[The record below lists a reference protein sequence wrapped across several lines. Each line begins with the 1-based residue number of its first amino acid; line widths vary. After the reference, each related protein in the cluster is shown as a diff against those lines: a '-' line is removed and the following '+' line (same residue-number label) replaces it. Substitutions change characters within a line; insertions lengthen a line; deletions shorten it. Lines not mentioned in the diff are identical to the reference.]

1 MAAAGP
7 TLPDGWE
14 LRPLLEVAQINPRL
28 GRRIADDR
36 LPVTFVP
43 MRAVAVEGGGV
54 VEPETRPYG
63 EVRKGYTAFLPGDV
77 IMAKITPC
85 MENGKI
91 AVVPQFPND
100 VCFGSTEFHV
110 IRPNKGVSS
119 RWIYLFLLLNAT
131 RAEAK
136 REMAGAVGQMRVPAE
151 FLKILK
157 IPVPPAVRQNLIIGM
172 IDELFSDLD
181 TGIANLISTRDNLI
195 RYRMSL
201 LRAAVSGQLTK
212 KWREERSFVDK
223 TILSS
228 RFPSHGRS
236 TADPRAKYPLPD
248 GWRWDSLENISTV
261 AAGNP
266 APQGRE
272 NFDSDGAPF
281 VRVQDMGK
289 LNSRIWMTRTRD
301 CLTED
306 AARSLRLFPQGAVL
320 FTKSGAS
327 TLLNQ
332 RAILSKPMHVV
343 SHIAAALPEGEITSE
358 WLYFCL
364 SSVDFADYAH
374 ATTLPSVP
382 LSKIRKIPIP
392 VAPVAEQ
399 SRIVEE
405 IGEQLDMLQSAY
417 DAVTTRIED
426 AGKLRQTI
434 LGRAFTGQLNH
445 RDRRRA
451 EGRSRGERA
460 RRVRPRRTRTENP
473 A

>member
-1 MAAAGP
+1 
-7 TLPDGWE
+7 
-14 LRPLLEVAQINPRL
+14 
-28 GRRIADDR
+28 
-36 LPVTFVP
+36 
-43 MRAVAVEGGGV
+43 
-54 VEPETRPYG
+54 
-63 EVRKGYTAFLPGDV
+63 
-77 IMAKITPC
+77 
-85 MENGKI
+85 
-91 AVVPQFPND
+91 
-100 VCFGSTEFHV
+100 
-110 IRPNKGVSS
+110 
-119 RWIYLFLLLNAT
+119 
-131 RAEAK
+131 
-136 REMAGAVGQMRVPAE
+136 MAGAVGQMRVPTE
-151 FLKILK
+151 FLKVLK
-157 IPVPPAVRQNLIIGM
+157 IPVPPTAGQNRITGM
-172 IDELFSDLD
+172 VDELFSNLD
-181 TGIANLISTRDNLI
+181 SGVANLISARDNLS
-195 RYRMSL
+195 RYRTSL
-201 LRAAVSGQLTK
+201 LKAAVSGQITER
-212 KWREERSFVDK
+212 WREEHSLADEP
-223 TILSS
+223 ILSS

-248 GWRWDSLENISTV
+248 GWRWESLENISTV

-272 NFDSDGAPF
+272 NFDAGGTPF

-289 LNSRIWMTRTRD
+289 LNSRIWLTQTRD
-301 CLTED
+301 CVTED
-306 AARSLRLFPQGAVL
+306 AARSLRLFPRGAVL

-343 SHIAAALPEGEITSE
+343 SHIAAALPEDGVTSE

-382 LSKIRKIPIP
+382 LSKIRQIPIP
-392 VAPVAEQ
+392 VAPAAEQ

-405 IGEQLDMLQSAY
+405 IGEQLDMLQRAH

-426 AGKLRQTI
+426 AGKLRQAV
-434 LGRAFTGQLNH
+434 LGRAFAGRLIR

-460 RRVRPRRTRTENP
+460 RRIRPRRTRTENP

>member
-1 MAAAGP
+1 MDHIESHTTRQLGSVPSASMKSVANVFEAGDV
-7 TLPDGWE
+7 LYGR
-14 LRPLLEVAQINPRL
+14 LRPYLNKVYLAE
-28 GRRIADDR
+28 
-36 LPVTFVP
+36 FS
-43 MRAVAVEGGGV
+43 
-54 VEPETRPYG
+54 
-63 EVRKGYTAFLPGDV
+63 GY
-77 IMAKITPC
+77 C
-85 MENGKI
+85 
-91 AVVPQFPND
+91 
-100 VCFGSTEFHV
+100 STEFIVMPENRHV
-110 IRPNKGVSS
+110 SGKFLKYRLNSDEFVRFANGINTGDRPRVKFDQIASF
-119 RWIYLFLLLNAT
+119 RFLLPPMT
-131 RAEAK
+131 E
-136 REMAGAVGQMRVPAE
+136 QIRV
-151 FLKILK
+151 
-157 IPVPPAVRQNLIIGM
+157 VGM

-181 TGIANLISTRDNLI
+181 TGIANLISARDNLS
-195 RYRMSL
+195 RYRTSL
-201 LRAAVSGQLTK
+201 LKAAVSGQLTK
-212 KWREERSFVDK
+212 KWREEHSFADK
-223 TILSS
+223 PILSS

-289 LNSRIWMTRTRD
+289 LNSRIWLTQTRD
-301 CLTED
+301 CVTED
-306 AARSLRLFPQGAVL
+306 TARSLRLFPRGAVL

-343 SHIAAALPEGEITSE
+343 SHIAAALPEGGVTSE

-392 VAPVAEQ
+392 VAPAAEQ

-405 IGEQLDMLQSAY
+405 IGEQLDMLQRAH

-426 AGKLRQTI
+426 AGMLRQAI
-434 LGRAFTGQLNH
+434 LGRAFAGRLIR

-460 RRVRPRRTRTENP
+460 RRIRPRRTQTENP